1 MPMTVQML
9 GAGLFAGLALLG
21 LGTAIGNQRSTQD
34 AGLSPFAM
42 LLKAAGLAV
51 LTLTLYRYGR
61 SHW

>member
-1 MPMTVQML
+1 MTVQML

-21 LGTAIGNQRSTQD
+21 LGTAIGNQRSTQE